1 MPPFSLMS
9 VKRAK
14 LGVPNLD
21 KIQQKQGSEEW
32 LMKVQFSGNVTELLS
47 KEASIKIHSGP
58 ENFRKVQATKNSWNK
73 MNQFRRSFLILENWN
88 CILISQLFPKIIF
101 SWRFFILNYLGQD
114 FLNFLTCCVAHV
126 LEFHFCACCLTSTWL
141 GKFLWQSLSWVMK
154 SNVRL
159 KKKIPIGIL
168 KMFFLFSGIVQRFS
182 AALFWGE
189 MLFTFLD
196 IQSWSRMILMAN

>member
-47 KEASIKIHSGP
+47 KEASREHTCAW
-58 ENFRKVQATKNSWNK
+58 V
-73 MNQFRRSFLILENWN
+73 SFL
-88 CILISQLFPKIIF
+88 
-101 SWRFFILNYLGQD
+101 
-114 FLNFLTCCVAHV
+114 
-126 LEFHFCACCLTSTWL
+126 CLLLDVNLWL

-154 SNVRL
+154 SNFRL
-159 KKKIPIGIL
+159 KENSNWNFKNVS
-168 KMFFLFSGIVQRFS
+168 FLFSGRVQRSRGTFFLKKSCLPFS
-182 AALFWGE
+182 IFNSFLVDQEWSWWPIRQASETNNKWRSFWACT
-189 MLFTFLD
+189 LSPLITVIFL
-196 IQSWSRMILMAN
+196 WYILQRL

>member
-1 MPPFSLMS
+1 
-9 VKRAK
+9 
-14 LGVPNLD
+14 
-21 KIQQKQGSEEW
+21 
-32 LMKVQFSGNVTELLS
+32 
-47 KEASIKIHSGP
+47 
-58 ENFRKVQATKNSWNK
+58 
-73 MNQFRRSFLILENWN
+73 MNQFRRSFLIFENWN
-88 CILISQLFPKIIF
+88 CILITIIF
-101 SWRFFILNYLGQD
+101 KNIFFWRLFILNYLGQD

-168 KMFFLFSGIVQRFS
+168 KMFFLFFREEFNVC
-182 AALFWGE
+182 AALFWGK

-196 IQSWSRMILMAN
+196 IFRADQEWSWWPISRRDWD

>member
-73 MNQFRRSFLILENWN
+73 MNQFRRSFLIFENWN
-88 CILISQLFPKIIF
+88 CILITIIF
-101 SWRFFILNYLGQD
+101 KNIFFWRFFILNYLGQD

-154 SNVRL
+154 SNV
-159 KKKIPIGIL
+159 IL
-168 KMFFLFSGIVQRFS
+168 NRKFQLEF
-182 AALFWGE
+182 
-189 MLFTFLD
+189 
-196 IQSWSRMILMAN
+196 